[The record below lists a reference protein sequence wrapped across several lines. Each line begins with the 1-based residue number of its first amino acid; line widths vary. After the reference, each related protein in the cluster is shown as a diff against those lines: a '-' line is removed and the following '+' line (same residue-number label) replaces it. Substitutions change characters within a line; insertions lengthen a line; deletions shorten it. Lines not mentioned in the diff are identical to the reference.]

1 MKERKSEM
9 AGARQNRTYH
19 HHFKDQDRG
28 LDKYAFMPTST
39 TCQAP
44 TMDLCELFVP
54 QQAQGK
60 GGEKKAEQ
68 FACRLVPQLQP
79 VPIFIL
85 QARLAEPFFV

>member
-1 MKERKSEM
+1 
-9 AGARQNRTYH
+9 
-19 HHFKDQDRG
+19 
-28 LDKYAFMPTST
+28 
-39 TCQAP
+39 
-44 TMDLCELFVP
+44 MDLCELFVP